1 MHARWIAL
9 NRSVPTGLRA
19 LDEALGGRGVPS
31 DSVTELVGRAGVGKT
46 QTCFTLTV
54 QACMPITIGLVDAD
68 SDGSDS
74 LSAYSTAGTACY
86 LDTWQMHL

>member
-1 MHARWIAL
+1 MCDISTHVAPRARTAAQMHARWIAL

-68 SDGSDS
+68 SKQ
-74 LSAYSTAGTACY
+74 LCK
-86 LDTWQMHL
+86 